1 MFGATKT
8 PEYFTRL
15 LRFDERYLQLIV
27 SSVYEAFV
35 IHTQSSS
42 SIFNRPDAIL
52 DYKLQDYG
60 SVVPQSTWTPAT
72 PGGALRRNSSLK
84 MPIFF
89 VQGCKTLGIGL
100 VQAAAGIC
108 TGLLDA
114 RALAPIG
121 FAHTIF
127 IRVNVSISEVSD
139 GGAIV
144 NGVYF

>member
-1 MFGATKT
+1 MFGTTET

-15 LRFDERYLQLIV
+15 LGFDERYLQLIV
-27 SSVYEAFV
+27 SSVSFF

-42 SIFNRPDAIL
+42 SIFNRPAEIL

-72 PGGALRRNSSLK
+72 PGGALRRNASLK

-89 VQGCKTLGIGL
+89 VHSCKTLGIGL
-100 VQAAAGIC
+100 TQAAAGIC

-121 FAHTIF
+121 YAHTIF
-127 IRVNVSISEVSD
+127 IRVKVSSFQVSD
-139 GGAIV
+139 H
-144 NGVYF
+144 